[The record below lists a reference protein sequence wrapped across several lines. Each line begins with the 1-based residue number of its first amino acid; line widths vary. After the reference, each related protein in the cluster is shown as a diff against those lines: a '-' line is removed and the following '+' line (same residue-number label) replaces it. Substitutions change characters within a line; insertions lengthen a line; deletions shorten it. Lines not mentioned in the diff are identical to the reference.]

1 MTGNWNGGSAIL
13 IVGALFLHY
22 AYGMDEVVTIA
33 FCALGVLTWAYI
45 SDLGILMDEPR
56 LHLKRR
62 KKNDP
67 ANMLQQYPLDRLLEA
82 LTILREVA
90 KDNPYADVRL
100 CFTPSS
106 KKGDK
111 ARMLVIYLDEHEDAP
126 SFYIAPKIIEVIE
139 AERKAKAADEIARVM
154 Q

>member
-1 MTGNWNGGSAIL
+1 MTDKREGGCWPDGSHL
-13 IVGALFLHY
+13 FGAE
-22 AYGMDEVVTIA
+22 ATDEWLA
-33 FCALGVLTWAYI
+33 TWGKKKL

>member
-45 SDLGILMDEPR
+45 GSGKER
-56 LHLKRR
+56 KRIR
-62 KKNDP
+62 NAKVRI
-67 ANMLQQYPLDRLLEA
+67 AEA
-82 LTILREVA
+82 
-90 KDNPYADVRL
+90 
-100 CFTPSS
+100 
-106 KKGDK
+106 K
-111 ARMLVIYLDEHEDAP
+111 ARYWE
-126 SFYIAPKIIEVIE
+126 K
-139 AERKAKAADEIARVM
+139 KADETARVV